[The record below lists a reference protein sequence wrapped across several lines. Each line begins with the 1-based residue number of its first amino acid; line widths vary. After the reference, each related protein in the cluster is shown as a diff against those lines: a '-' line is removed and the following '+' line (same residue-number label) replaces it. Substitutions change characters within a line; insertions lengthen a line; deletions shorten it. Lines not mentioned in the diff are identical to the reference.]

1 MRVFGT
7 RLQRER
13 SGAGLKNEGDPGN
26 MRRVGG
32 VGHVLVVR
40 GGQAV
45 REEKESIKRERQHK
59 KSLNVRVSS

>member
-1 MRVFGT
+1 
-7 RLQRER
+7 
-13 SGAGLKNEGDPGN
+13 

-45 REEKESIKRERQHK
+45 REEKEPIERERQK
-59 KSLNVRVSS
+59 KKAINLRFFS

>member
-13 SGAGLKNEGDPGN
+13 SGAGPKNEGDRGN

-45 REEKESIKRERQHK
+45 REEKEPIKRERQNK
-59 KSLNVRVSS
+59 KAINLRIFS